1 MRRLVLGLSVLLLG
15 VSTPALAQQGTA
27 QLGGK
32 ISDAQGA
39 VLPGVT
45 IVITNEETGVSR
57 EITST
62 AEGGYFASQ
71 MVPGHYRITAKLESF
86 KALDRRGISLT
97 VGQTTTLDLVMEV
110 GGVAETLTVTGEAP
124 LVDVTT
130 AAVGGHISA
139 EELNDL
145 PSASRNYMAFVGNV
159 PGTVFIPSAE
169 FLNDSFQANGQP
181 TAANNIV
188 FDGANNTDEQ
198 RGSNV
203 GGQTR
208 AANESIAEVQ
218 ILTNQFDAEWG
229 RASGAVINAV
239 TKSGTNQFTGSAF
252 NFYTSKAMTNRDYF
266 AKAIDAPKPDV
277 GKKEWGGTIGGPI
290 IRNKTHFFASLERL
304 YINRNFS
311 NTFPARPS
319 LNFATSS
326 EESAWNT
333 MWRIDHQL
341 SSKHTAAFR
350 WLRESA
356 PQFDRLDG
364 AQETLTSY
372 GDETDLDQTMV
383 ATLTSVLTDTKVN
396 TVRYG
401 LVLENTVHANP
412 AWRAL
417 KPEYARCVPCPEG
430 AGADI
435 VTAGPILDYETFD
448 VQSNGTMDYSDQTG
462 HSIDDTFSW
471 FIPEAKGRHDLKFG
485 ARYSHIWLSNPAWG
499 NLQGTYQFRGTGDP
513 EFNASNPRTY
523 PERFTIRAP
532 GALDYN
538 MYMHIGELFAQ
549 DKWQMKPGLTLSVGV
564 RYDIEV
570 FPYDPKPI
578 GNPALTKYPVD
589 KGNIAPRIGL
599 VWNPDG
605 QSKSVVRAGYGMF
618 YDRTLLG
625 TVDNFL
631 TDYKYSPSFTANF
644 PASGPDLGPR
654 NGTFPTE
661 PMLQVTQLQTLTQA
675 QRNILNS
682 LYPAGSTVRNTG
694 TVSWDDPDRQQPY
707 FHQISAGYEREIFQ
721 GVSAS
726 VDYVR
731 MQGRNMFFNPNLNIA
746 LGTND
751 TRDGPRQ
758 DPGPD
763 PFGVLRPSLAPGEAM
778 YTANTTVRYIT
789 TQYGWSDYDALNM
802 SIEKRYSHNFSARAA
817 YSFGYSRGITA
828 GQGDTP
834 QLQTLADL
842 HLPEY
847 EALAGTD
854 RAHNFTLSGRVE
866 IPKTKGVTLSGTLRS
881 MTGTPFTIQDD
892 TLDSDRNRINFAPL
906 PAGTYN
912 PFPAAEPHVMRDVV
926 SEGGRNGA
934 RGPGFMQFDMRVGY
948 RARLGGRRTLDIF
961 YETFNVT
968 DRANFT
974 NPSGNRRLP
983 QDFLRLA
990 GLQGGT
996 GFPRQSQIGLRLG
1009 F

>member
-1 MRRLVLGLSVLLLG
+1 MGLDVNLRRFPEEGQMRRLVLGLSVLLLG

-45 IVITNEETGVSR
+45 IVITNEETGITR

-71 MVPGHYRITAKLESF
+71 MVPGHYRIAAKLEGF

-139 EELNDL
+139 EELSDL

-290 IRNKTHFFASLERL
+290 IRNKLHFFGSLERL
-304 YINRNFS
+304 YVNRNFT
-311 NTFPARPS
+311 NTFTARPS

-341 SSKHTAAFR
+341 SSKHTWAFR

-356 PQFDRLDG
+356 PQFNRLDG
-364 AQETLTSY
+364 TQETLTSY
-372 GDETDLDQTMV
+372 GDETDLDQTIV

-396 TVRYG
+396 TIRYG

-417 KPEYARCVPCPEG
+417 KDEYARCVPCPEG

-448 VQSNGTMDYSDQTG
+448 IQSNGTMDYSDQTG

-513 EFNASNPRTY
+513 EFNPSNPRTY

-605 QSKSVVRAGYGMF
+605 QSKSVVRVGYGMF

-631 TDYKYSPSFTANF
+631 TDYKVLAVVHRKF
-644 PASGPDLGPR
+644 PGLGSRPR
-654 NGTFPTE
+654 T
-661 PMLQVTQLQTLTQA
+661 A
-675 QRNILNS
+675 QRD
-682 LYPAGSTVRNTG
+682 V
-694 TVSWDDPDRQQPY
+694 PDRADA
-707 FHQISAGYEREIFQ
+707 AGHAVANAHAGAAEHPELA
-721 GVSAS
+721 VSGGLDGAQH
-726 VDYVR
+726 R
-731 MQGRNMFFNPNLNIA
+731 HGQLGR
-746 LGTND
+746 
-751 TRDGPRQ
+751 
-758 DPGPD
+758 PGPSTA
-763 PFGVLRPSLAPGEAM
+763 VLPSDQHGI
-778 YTANTTVRYIT
+778 R
-789 TQYGWSDYDALNM
+789 
-802 SIEKRYSHNFSARAA
+802 ARD
-817 YSFGYSRGITA
+817 F
-828 GQGDTP
+828 P
-834 QLQTLADL
+834 
-842 HLPEY
+842 
-847 EALAGTD
+847 
-854 RAHNFTLSGRVE
+854 GRV
-866 IPKTKGVTLSGTLRS
+866 G
-881 MTGTPFTIQDD
+881 
-892 TLDSDRNRINFAPL
+892 
-906 PAGTYN
+906 
-912 PFPAAEPHVMRDVV
+912 
-926 SEGGRNGA
+926 
-934 RGPGFMQFDMRVGY
+934 
-948 RARLGGRRTLDIF
+948 
-961 YETFNVT
+961 
-968 DRANFT
+968 
-974 NPSGNRRLP
+974 
-983 QDFLRLA
+983 
-990 GLQGGT
+990 
-996 GFPRQSQIGLRLG
+996 IG
-1009 F
+1009 